1 MIVLVNSM
9 KCMIN
14 MADAIIKW
22 RINGDVNEPI
32 QSKPEITKRLVQSQI
47 TVYQNQR
54 ARRSKSH
61 TRVIAYE

>member
-1 MIVLVNSM
+1 MIKIHITTITM
-9 KCMIN
+9 